1 MLAYLARTLSLV
13 AWPLTGVLM
22 ASLLS
27 GAIRGKEHPLV
38 VCSAMW
44 EEEKTLICANK
55 LPT

>member
-1 MLAYLARTLSLV
+1 
-13 AWPLTGVLM
+13 M